1 MTLPLDVARCTGQTC
16 PSATHCRRYT
26 ERIAPKGAISRYAA
40 FHVRR
45 EAGSNA
51 CEHVMWVGDNVDFSG
66 STPLYGGES
75 AGK

>member
-1 MTLPLDVARCTGQTC
+1 MGMTLPLDVARCTGQTC

-51 CEHVMWVGDNVDFSG
+51 CEFLLRVDVGVVVDNAKI
-66 STPLYGGES
+66 TGG
-75 AGK
+75 